1 MNTRTKSIFYFIL
14 IAGVS
19 YHKGLLARSVEY
31 LFDSALVNNA
41 DVTRFNDGQQL
52 PGEYLVTVSVNDKR
66 KKQGDYKLDFQ
77 YRGDVLSPNI
87 KEDDLLSF
95 GINP

>member
-87 KEDDLLSF
+87 
-95 GINP
+95 